1 MFRINVLLL
10 VFLPLFGFA
19 QQEEKGIILSPD
31 LHFRTF
37 WMSTNYPSDFKND
50 FALGSSLNLGA
61 KARVQKFEFQVG
73 YRVFAN
79 LWSSDL
85 ASPDPLTGQPNR
97 YEAGLFDLLNP
108 RDKFFGKLETLS
120 ISYQRSNWGASLG
133 RMGINSS
140 WINAQD
146 GRLSPTAIEGL
157 HTWFST
163 SDDWK
168 FDVWAI
174 SRISIRGSSEW
185 FGVGESM
192 GILPVGRDI
201 NGKPAAYFGNTD
213 SDWIGIFELSR
224 KWKIL
229 SASFSNTLVENV
241 SNTAWVSADRNFEK
255 KNVTWITGI
264 QAGYQ
269 IGIGD
274 GGNPDLALAYKNPK
288 DKNWAI
294 SGRFGWKKG
303 LWTSHLSYTRVGG
316 DGRWLSPR
324 EWGKDAWYTFIPR
337 ERNEGYQSLDAVTG
351 YIERQFINQRLIAY
365 LNVGFHWLPD
375 LDYAIANKYNFPSY
389 RQINLGLKY
398 KPENIKGLDFH
409 LIVMNKEALGKEQLK
424 PNQRYNKVEMIHFNL
439 IGNWRFNQ

>member
-10 VFLPLFGFA
+10 IFLPLFGFA
-19 QQEEKGIILSPD
+19 QQEKKGIILSPD

-61 KARVQKFEFQVG
+61 KARIQKFELQVG

-85 ASPDPLTGQPNR
+85 ASPDPLSGQPNR

-108 RDKFFGKLETLS
+108 KDKFFGKLETLS
-120 ISYQRSNWGASLG
+120 ISYQNSNWGASLG
-133 RMGINSS
+133 RMGINSD

-201 NGKPAAYFGNTD
+201 NGKPAAYFGNTE
-213 SDWIGIFELSR
+213 SDWIGIFELSK

-241 SNTAWVSADRNFEK
+241 SNTVWVSADRNFEK

-274 GGNPDLALAYKNPK
+274 GGNADLALAYKNPK
-288 DKNWAI
+288 DKNWVI
-294 SGRFGWKKG
+294 SGRFGGKKG
-303 LWTSHLSYTRVGG
+303 
-316 DGRWLSPR
+316 
-324 EWGKDAWYTFIPR
+324 
-337 ERNEGYQSLDAVTG
+337 
-351 YIERQFINQRLIAY
+351 
-365 LNVGFHWLPD
+365 
-375 LDYAIANKYNFPSY
+375 
-389 RQINLGLKY
+389 
-398 KPENIKGLDFH
+398 
-409 LIVMNKEALGKEQLK
+409 
-424 PNQRYNKVEMIHFNL
+424 
-439 IGNWRFNQ
+439 